1 MHIRNLVGE
10 QLRVWEVMEVC
21 RVCFMV
27 SVDAHDLGSTWWGS
41 KAQYVLQWADSP
53 VLCIGGLSILSEFAR
68 GHRPFSLS
76 NQSCN

>member
-10 QLRVWEVMEVC
+10 QYGELWKFVGFVLWCLWMLVTWGTLVGDQRLSLFCNGLAVLICVWEDC
-21 RVCFMV
+21 
-27 SVDAHDLGSTWWGS
+27 
-41 KAQYVLQWADSP
+41 
-53 VLCIGGLSILSEFAR
+53 SILSEFAG